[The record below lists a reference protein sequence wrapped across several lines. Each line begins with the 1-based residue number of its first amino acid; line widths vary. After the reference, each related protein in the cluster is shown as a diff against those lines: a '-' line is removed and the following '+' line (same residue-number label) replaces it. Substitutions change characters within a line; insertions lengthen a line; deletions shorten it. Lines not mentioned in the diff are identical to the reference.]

1 MSIISG
7 TANWMSDTDKPKTKK
22 KEPVA
27 KKEPEF
33 TDSKKLKIVQSL
45 LKKVAELESEVD
57 EVYKIWP
64 TSEMSTI
71 STLVDSIRFNIKKI
85 KPVKE

>member
-7 TANWMSDTDKPKTKK
+7 TANWMSDTDTPKTKK
-22 KEPVA
+22 KEPVT

-71 STLVDSIRFNIKKI
+71 SALVDSIRFNIKKI

>member
-22 KEPVA
+22 KEAPV

-33 TDSKKLKIVQSL
+33 TDAKKLKIVESL
-45 LKKVAELESEVD
+45 LKKVAVLETEVD
-57 EVYKIWP
+57 ETYKIWP

-71 STLVDSIRFNIKKI
+71 GTLINSIKFNIKKI

>member
-7 TANWMSDTDKPKTKK
+7 TANWMSDTNKPKTKK
-22 KEPVA
+22 KEAPV

-33 TDSKKLKIVQSL
+33 TDAKKLKIVESL
-45 LKKVAELESEVD
+45 LKKVAALESEAD
-57 EVYKIWP
+57 ETYKIWP
-64 TSEMSTI
+64 TSEMS
-71 STLVDSIRFNIKKI
+71 SVLTLVHSIRFNIKKI

>member
-7 TANWMSDTDKPKTKK
+7 TANWMSDNDKPKKK
-22 KEPVA
+22 TKEPVV

-33 TDSKKLKIVQSL
+33 NDTKKLKIVESL
-45 LKKVAELESEVD
+45 LKKVAALESEVT
-57 EVYKIWP
+57 ETYKVWP

-71 STLVDSIRFNIKKI
+71 DTLISSIKFNIKKI
-85 KPVKE
+85 KPTKE